1 LFGNLKKSIG
11 PSHPSHLSQ
20 PSRLPEHQQYHM
32 VTIDQQDRGRRGE
45 EEFMRRTQ
53 REGGWEGFVFV
64 KDTTKDKCGYDFECR
79 QGTKLVHVEV
89 KTFSEDGRIVV
100 SPNELQSAGIHGNTY
115 YLVGFLDAGPEA
127 NWASAIVQDQFG
139 RLLEKASFDLDI
151 VLEIQPK
158 DLFDHQVRRP

>member
-1 LFGNLKKSIG
+1 
-11 PSHPSHLSQ
+11 
-20 PSRLPEHQQYHM
+20 
-32 VTIDQQDRGRRGE
+32 
-45 EEFMRRTQ
+45 
-53 REGGWEGFVFV
+53 
-64 KDTTKDKCGYDFECR
+64 
-79 QGTKLVHVEV
+79 
-89 KTFSEDGRIVV
+89 V

-127 NWASAIVQDQFG
+127 NWASAIVQDPFG